1 MVTLRWV
8 VYRCWESQIN
18 QSPQRSCVLKEEGGQ
33 EQEPACTD
41 RQTVFELQKSR
52 QGSKSYSCPCDC
64 KTDLDIECH
73 CSCSD
78 KWPYLIALRS
88 PMFVWLERC
97 LSCQSTGCS
106 CRASG
111 LGSQYPH
118 GGSSSRWSDSLFC
131 PHPALHTSGTY
142 TYMDTNIQTYKIHN
156 KSYKCSV
163 EPHIIFYIFATK
175 YLFYALIHSCR
186 TDIPIVEKF
195 TEMNRFGVWLI
206 LVWFYC
212 WWYCFASIF
221 IIIIY

>member
-1 MVTLRWV
+1 
-8 VYRCWESQIN
+8 
-18 QSPQRSCVLKEEGGQ
+18 
-33 EQEPACTD
+33 
-41 RQTVFELQKSR
+41 
-52 QGSKSYSCPCDC
+52 
-64 KTDLDIECH
+64 
-73 CSCSD
+73 
-78 KWPYLIALRS
+78 
-88 PMFVWLERC
+88 MFVWLERC

-142 TYMDTNIQTYKIHN
+142 TYMDTNMQTYKIHN

-221 IIIIY
+221 IIITRRFKFELSLLLYCSLPRSPTHSLLLSLFLPSSTSSGCMTSRKIISQFWSIS